1 MLYPWTEQQWQQ
13 LQTRRQQQQLPHA
26 LLLSGARGLGKRD
39 FAIALAKSMLCTAPQ
54 PDGTACGQCRHC
66 QQFEAGSHPDFYL
79 LEPEEAGKQIKI
91 DQVRQLGQA
100 LALVSHQGGYRVAI
114 IHPAENMNLAAANS
128 LLKTLEEPPQN
139 TLLMLV
145 TAQPSQLPATILS
158 RCQKIMFT
166 APERSNSL
174 AWLKNEHS
182 INEQDASVA
191 LAIARNA
198 PLAALDYAKSEQ
210 IELRN
215 TLFRSLVEIAEHEQ
229 PALQAMKPW
238 LKLDLFEPINWL
250 YGWISDLIRARLMP
264 GAQLY
269 NQDLSQD
276 LHNLAQRVDL
286 KGLFGLQ
293 DEVNQVLRYPRA
305 PFNPQLVMENL
316 ILGWEQLFSR
326 QQGNRR

>member
-13 LQTRRQQQQLPHA
+13 LQARREQGQLPHA
-26 LLLSGARGLGKRD
+26 LLLCGARGLGKRD
-39 FAIALAKSMLCTAPQ
+39 FAISLAKSLLCATPKQ
-54 PDGTACGQCRHC
+54 DGTACGQCRHC
-66 QQFEAGSHPDFYL
+66 QQFEAGSHPDYYL
-79 LEPEEAGKQIKI
+79 LEPEESGKQIKI
-91 DQVRQLGQA
+91 DQVRQLSQA
-100 LALVSHQGGYRVAI
+100 LALVSHQGGYRVVI

-139 TLLMLV
+139 TMLLLV
-145 TAQPSQLPATILS
+145 SAQPSLLPATILS
-158 RCQKIMFT
+158 RCQNVTFS
-166 APERSNSL
+166 APERTNSIN
-174 AWLKNEHS
+174 WLKNEHS
-182 INEQDASVA
+182 IDAQDANIL

-198 PLAALDYAKSEQ
+198 PLSALECAKSDQ

-215 TLFRSLVEIAEHEQ
+215 TLFRSLLDIANDDQ
-229 PALQAMKPW
+229 SALQAVKPW

-264 GAQLY
+264 DAQLY
-269 NQDLSQD
+269 NQDLSKD

-316 ILGWEQLFSR
+316 ILSWAQLFSR